1 MQFPEPTLTQEFLSG
16 FIETWRL
23 WVPLLLLLVWVGWA
37 TRRWWGGRLL
47 LLSLIILCAFAAKV
61 TLTEQARGRATI
73 EAWNKLR
80 VPLPQTAK
88 IDGLQL
94 AAGTMVRWDKE
105 RDGHLLTAELGT
117 GQEVSPGM
125 VLVGEV
131 DLLWAEFWRGTLARK
146 SVLRGWTCST
156 GKVDVHT
163 SGELRWC
170 VLADPQKTE
179 AGVVPPRTAVLLD
192 PGEPSDALLHL
203 PNVGMR
209 ANPGNFWI
217 APDAW
222 FSMYSDGELSS
233 IPGPI
238 TRRGVTLG
246 SEDYGVVLRYGED
259 DVTRWY
265 GGDLVPTP
273 PTLARPPGSVTGWR
287 GDLASSLTCEGE
299 HRIEKG
305 SRVTIPTSGDV
316 VTTTHWDSSR
326 PKAKPVLD
334 SFHCDLGPAD

>member
-1 MQFPEPTLTQEFLSG
+1 MQFPEPTITREFLSG
-16 FIETWRL
+16 FLEVWRL
-23 WVPLLLLLVWVGWA
+23 WVPLLLLLIWVGWA

-47 LLSLIILCAFAAKV
+47 LLSLIGLIAFAATV
-61 TLTEQARGRATI
+61 TLREQARERATMD
-73 EAWNKLR
+73 AWNRLR
-80 VPLPQTAK
+80 VPLAQTAR

-94 AAGTMVRWDKE
+94 AAQERWCVGTKIQK
-105 RDGHLLTAELGT
+105 GHLLTAELRT

-131 DLLWAEFWRGTLARK
+131 AHRVGEGWRGILARR
-146 SVLRGWTCST
+146 SVLRGWSCAA
-156 GKVDVHT
+156 GEVDIHT

-170 VLADPQKTE
+170 VLADSQKTE
-179 AGVVPPRTAVLLD
+179 GGVVPAGTAVLLD
-192 PGEPSDALLHL
+192 PGEPSDALLQL

-217 APDAW
+217 APNAW
-222 FSMYSDGELSS
+222 FVLYADGELNSV
-233 IPGPI
+233 PGPL
-238 TRRGVTLG
+238 TLRGV
-246 SEDYGVVLRYGED
+246 SFESGVVLRYGDE

-273 PTLARPPGSVTGWR
+273 PTLARPFGPVTGWR
-287 GDLASSLTCEGE
+287 GDLGSSLKCEGG
-299 HRIEKG
+299 HTIDRYSRIT
-305 SRVTIPTSGDV
+305 VPVSGNV

-334 SFHCDLGPAD
+334 SFRCDLGPGA